1 MACSRE
7 ADTLTSLPVRV
18 ECNRNLRYAGYFVA
32 VAAVGVGGAPEMF

>member
-18 ECNRNLRYAGYFVA
+18 ECNRYAGYFVA